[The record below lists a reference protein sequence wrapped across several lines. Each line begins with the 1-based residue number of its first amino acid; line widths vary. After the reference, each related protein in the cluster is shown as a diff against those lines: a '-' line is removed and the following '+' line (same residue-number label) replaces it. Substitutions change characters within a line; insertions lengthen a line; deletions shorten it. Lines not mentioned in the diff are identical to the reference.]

1 MKSATQDMN
10 LTRLEQEP
18 IHLYNRLQPYGILL
32 VLEEPDLRILQV
44 SSNAQE
50 LLGIPLENI
59 INQTLESIFDAFQ
72 VGYIYVQLLE
82 MRYREKLDQDAE
94 EFINFAVEGVNLMQ
108 SLIDGLLAYSKVD
121 LQRNQ

>member
-10 LTRLEQEP
+10 LTLLEQEP

-72 VGYIYVQLLE
+72 VGYIKEGL
-82 MRYREKLDQDAE
+82 KDNNFD
-94 EFINFAVEGVNLMQ
+94 FINPILLNFTLSIIILYFFTNYQLIYKRV
-108 SLIDGLLAYSKVD
+108 SLVLSH
-121 LQRNQ
+121 